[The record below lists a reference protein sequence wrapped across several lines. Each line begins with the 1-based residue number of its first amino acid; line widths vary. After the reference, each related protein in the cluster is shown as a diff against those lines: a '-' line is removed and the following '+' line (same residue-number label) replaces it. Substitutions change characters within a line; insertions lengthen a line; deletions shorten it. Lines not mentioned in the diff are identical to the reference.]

1 MERWHALDRRV
12 RRLLL
17 AIAIPLIVTGGVFGY
32 WTLSPLLYD
41 VQVSEALPTAET
53 SGQGPTVLR
62 QGKMRNADSVHRA
75 SGMAKLVKTTEGQRL
90 LRFNDNFEVINGPDL
105 YVWLTEDPEGDPD
118 QGYHGLGRLKGNVG
132 SQNYE
137 IDEEVDLAKYK
148 GVIVWCK
155 AFSVLFGRAKLENS
169 TN

>member
-1 MERWHALDRRV
+1 MKRWRALDRRT
-12 RRLLL
+12 RLLSL
-17 AIAIPLIVTGGVFGY
+17 SIAIPLIVIVGVFGY

-41 VQVSEALPTAET
+41 VQVSEALPTA
-53 SGQGPTVLR
+53 GPTDEGPTILR
-62 QGKMRNADSVHRA
+62 QGEMMDADSVHQA
-75 SGMAKLVKTTEGQRL
+75 SGMAKLVKTTEGQHL
-90 LRFNDNFEVINGPDL
+90 LRFDENFEVINGPDL

-137 IDEEVDLAKYK
+137 IDEDVDLAKYE

-155 AFSVLFGRAKLENS
+155 AFSVLFGQAKLETS
-169 TN
+169 TE